1 MEAILLEAMLLR
13 LVMVSGRAVEW
24 MIMMASRY
32 LKQVRRGN
40 GRTGLG
46 CKLEF
51 SLRFIYLEMPEI
63 SKRRYHLI

>member
-1 MEAILLEAMLLR
+1 MKMEAILLEAMLLR

-32 LKQVRRGN
+32 LKQVRHGN

-46 CKLEF
+46 CKSGVQF
-51 SLRFIYLEMPEI
+51 EI
-63 SKRRYHLI
+63 HLS